1 MSIESK
7 AGAVKNFAFGVGILA
22 ALGVVVYLV
31 SKMGDTKKKV
41 EDGANYLFGKSDTAT
56 LGTDIFN
63 YLNPN
68 ADEIPMF
75 VTADQ
80 ELKTC
85 LAIYNSKGAVQSDRC
100 KLALQ
105 KAGIL

>member
-1 MSIESK
+1 MSVESK
-7 AGAVKNFAFGVGILA
+7 AGAVKNFAVGVGILA
-22 ALGVVVYLV
+22 AIGAVVYLV
-31 SKMGDTKKKV
+31 SKLGDTKKKV
-41 EDGANYLFGKSDTAT
+41 EDGAAYLFGKSDTAT

-63 YLNPN
+63 FLNPL
-68 ADEIPMF
+68 ADEVPPS
-75 VTADQ
+75 VTEDQ
-80 ELKTC
+80 TLKTC